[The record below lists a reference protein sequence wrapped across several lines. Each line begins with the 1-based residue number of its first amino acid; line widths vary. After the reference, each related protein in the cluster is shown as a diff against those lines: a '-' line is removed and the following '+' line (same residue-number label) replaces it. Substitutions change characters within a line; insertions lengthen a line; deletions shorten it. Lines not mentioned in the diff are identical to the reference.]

1 MLIYLCLPPRINTIK
16 HNGHITMI
24 LLSNVYQGNAVKEHV
39 GFVVLRASLAAR
51 KPNCE
56 LIMGLVTSGVAKGGP
71 GRARP
76 YQNFCGPTKKICF
89 PFLCKRE
96 IGWFTS

>member
-1 MLIYLCLPPRINTIK
+1 MS
-16 HNGHITMI
+16 

-56 LIMGLVTSGVAKGGP
+56 LIMGLVTRTPEGAEV
-71 GRARP
+71 RARK
-76 YQNFCGPTKKICF
+76 G
-89 PFLCKRE
+89 
-96 IGWFTS
+96 